1 MSMRITGLF
10 AENFKRLVAVN
21 ITPAGNVVQ
30 ITGKNAN
37 GKSSCLDAI
46 EVALEGLDACPD
58 EPIRKGE
65 KKALI
70 RVKLSGDRELLVTRE
85 FARKEEGGFTS
96 KLIVASPDGAQYSK
110 AQTTLNELLGE
121 LGFDPLEFVH
131 MKDDGQFN
139 ALRSFVPGVD
149 FALIDSQNKGDY
161 DRRTTVNRQAREA
174 EAAANQITVPAET
187 PDEPINIAE
196 LGTELEA
203 ANVLNADVE
212 RRSAN
217 RVRAAEDVGTW
228 RGRATETMAKLQP
241 KIEQITSEH
250 QARVRSF
257 EQQISALQRQ
267 LDAEVTSHAQALRTA
282 ETELRTEADGFTK
295 QADEL
300 QAKLDG
306 AEKLPALIDTAP
318 IKAKLATAQAVNLD
332 VERKRQKAQHL
343 ATAKK
348 YEDESKVITE
358 AMDARTATKDAAIA
372 AAKMPV
378 PGLGFALDAK
388 GNGYVTLNGV
398 PFSQASSAEK
408 LRTSCAI
415 AMAKNPKLRVCFIRD
430 GSLLDEDG
438 LRLID
443 QMAQENDFQVF
454 LEKVDSSGNV
464 GFVIENGMLASSQSA
479 RSAA

>member
-1 MSMRITGLF
+1 MSMRITGLI

-65 KKALI
+65 KKSKI
-70 RVKLSGDRELLVTRE
+70 VVKLSGDRELVVTRH
-85 FARKEEGGFTS
+85 FARKEEGGYTS
-96 KLIVASPDGAQYSK
+96 RLVLESPDGAQFPK
-110 AQTTLNELLGE
+110 AQTMLNELLGE

-131 MKDDGQFN
+131 MRDDDQFN

-174 EAAANQITVPAET
+174 EAAANQITVPADT
-187 PDEPINIAE
+187 PDEPVNIAN

-212 RRSAN
+212 RRTAN
-217 RVRAAEDVGTW
+217 RARAREDVGTW
-228 RGRATETMAKLQP
+228 RTRASETLAKLQP
-241 KIEQITSEH
+241 KLDQLEKDHKAKTLGY
-250 QARVRSF
+250 
-257 EQQISALQRQ
+257 EQQIAALQRQ
-267 LDAEVTSHAQALRTA
+267 LESEVVSHGQALRNA
-282 ETELRTEADGFTK
+282 ETEIRTEADGFTK

-300 QAKLDG
+300 QAKIDS
-306 AEKLPALIDTAP
+306 AEQLPAVMDTTP

-332 VERKRQKAQHL
+332 VERKRQKTAHL
-343 ATAKK
+343 ANAKK
-348 YEDESKVITE
+348 YEDESKAITE
-358 AMDARTATKDAAIA
+358 AMDARTAAKDAAIA

-378 PGLGFALDAK
+378 PGLGFAFDAK

-438 LRLID
+438 LGLID

-454 LEKVDSSGNV
+454 LERVDSSGKV
-464 GFVIENGMLASSQSA
+464 GFVIENGMVAA
-479 RSAA
+479 AERSAA